1 MIQLEHGD
9 LAYTSTALALE
20 GQTSNFMNPP
30 SQQISMVAVSTVMII
45 LTLTFVSVRLYTS
58 LRISRLLDIE
68 DCGLLYCIIRA
79 SRTRNS

>member
-20 GQTSNFMNPP
+20 GQTSNFMNSP

-45 LTLTFVSVRLYTS
+45 LTLTFVSIRLYTS
-58 LRISRLLDIE
+58 LRISRLLGIK